1 MRNLFKKLFVL
12 LLCAAMLFA
21 LLPAFAAAEDRKNDE
36 PAVELPEIESTEPAE
51 EEQTEEPAYHV
62 LDDELIVGTND
73 TTVEP
78 GETVCWRFVP
88 TEDLTYEFEI
98 TGRGEICLL
107 TDSAFQIMDSVETV
121 SDTLSRE
128 KLRRVLYAGETYY
141 VGVRYSNPG
150 KRGSIRVYVHTY
162 PVNACGNSMTW
173 KFFPGDGVLSIGGT
187 FKMWDYTPETTP
199 WAAFRDEIKTLRMY
213 NDGTGNARSIGSYAF
228 YGCSNLS
235 SIENQSLMD
244 DIASYAFSG
253 TAIEA
258 VACRGEVGAH
268 AFEDCKNL
276 QKVFLKEYVRSVGQY
291 AFAGCENLTKVTTEQ
306 NIEWIGAHA
315 FENTGITEITLPD
328 IILAVS
334 AYTFANCSDLT
345 TVTLPASTE
354 KIRENAFQNC
364 GLTALYVPAKVNEID
379 PTAFSGC
386 TQLAADAFTVDPAN
400 ETFCAEDGMLLSK
413 DGKTLWLALHSLAS
427 CTVPCCVRTVKTGA
441 FTDSPTLRELIFS
454 PGVKTVEAKAAEN
467 CAALQTVTIPASL
480 INIDEGAFLGCD
492 GLTDVFYLGTEAER
506 NEKLTVEDGNDALM
520 NAEWHYQEPC
530 TFDGTV
536 EWNADEV
543 QFRGTTPYVV
553 WNGTAF
559 TPGFTLKTA
568 EGEPVDPATYSVE
581 YRENVNAGTAYIFV
595 TFSEGYT
602 GTMRLFFKIYMPATT
617 ETSIWNVK
625 DGIKVSWKPVEG
637 AAGYVIYRR
646 AWNLQSAGWTT
657 FERWN
662 NTTATTWTDTTVYA
676 GTRYQYGVKA
686 YFDCRIDAV
695 TGAEIGGNV
704 GDNYNLGIVGP
715 LKTTVRITSRH
726 LNSLKAGNKT
736 ITATWEPSK
745 VFTGYELRYATDE
758 AFTQNLKTVK
768 VVGAENSSTVLKS
781 LTNGTYY
788 YVCVRSYHVFE
799 GMTYYGQ
806 WSNMIRV
813 KPGSGQTMYDVMYRA
828 LLIGETNYS
837 GSQALKGPVNDMN
850 AMAGMLK
857 GLNRPFAVK
866 TLPNSKKA
874 AILNAIKTT
883 YADAMDNDVS
893 LFYYSGHGVDAG
905 GNDTYQG
912 ALVPI
917 DENYITMKELAAE
930 LSKVRG
936 RVVVILDSCMSG
948 AAIEPKSAHSTANG
962 ADPIEDVSE
971 AFYESA
977 VEAFSGYYLDA
988 EDGEPASNTRMGEFR
1003 KSKFI
1008 VITAATTY
1016 RSSYEGKFD
1025 GTGYYQGAFTAALI
1039 KGLGCKYPKGT
1050 YSGSMPADT
1059 DSNNKVTLYEIYRY
1073 AYDQAYRWTRQYA
1086 KYYGPNNEVL
1096 FRR

>member
-1 MRNLFKKLFVL
+1 MKTSYKKLLAL

-21 LLPAFAAAEDRKNDE
+21 LLPAFAAAEDGKNDE
-36 PAVELPEIESTEPAE
+36 PAVELPEIEDAEPAE
-51 EEQTEEPAYHV
+51 EEQTEDPEHHV
-62 LDDELIVGTND
+62 LDDELIVGTNHAA
-73 TTVEP
+73 VEP
-78 GETVCWRFVP
+78 GETVYWRLVP

-141 VGVRYSNPG
+141 IGVRFSNPG
-150 KRGSIRVYVHTY
+150 QGGSISAYVRTY
-162 PVNACGNSMTW
+162 KVNACGNSMTW
-173 KFFPGDGVLSIGGT
+173 KFFPGDGVLSLGGT
-187 FKMWDYTPETTP
+187 NKMWDFTPDTTP
-199 WAAFRDEIKTLRMY
+199 WAAYREQIRTVRMY
-213 NDGTGNARSIGSYAF
+213 NDGTSNPRSIGSYAF

-235 SIENQSLMD
+235 SIENQSLMG

-258 VACRGEVGAH
+258 VACRGAVGAH

-492 GLTDVFYLGTEAER
+492 GLTDVFYLGTETQR
-506 NEKLTVEDGNDALM
+506 NEKLTVEDGNDALLS
-520 NAEWHYQEPC
+520 AEWHYQEPC

-536 EWNADEV
+536 EWNAGDV

-553 WNGTAF
+553 WNGGAF

-595 TFSEGYT
+595 TFSEGYA
-602 GTMRLFFKIYMPATT
+602 GTMRLFFKIYLPATT
-617 ETSIWNVK
+617 EMDIWNIK
-625 DGIKVSWKPVEG
+625 DGIKLSWKPVEG

-686 YFDCRIDAV
+686 YFDKRTDAV

-768 VVGAENSSTVLKS
+768 VAGAENSSTVLKS

-828 LLIGETNYS
+828 LLIGEKDYS
-837 GSQALKGPVNDMN
+837 GDQKLKGPVNDMN

-866 TLPNSKKA
+866 TLSNSKKA

-917 DENYITMKELAAE
+917 DENYITMQELAAE

-948 AAIEPKSAHSTANG
+948 AAIEPKSAQNAIG
-962 ADPIEDVSE
+962 PDPMDEVSE
-971 AFYESA
+971 AFFESA

-1008 VITAATTY
+1008 VITAATAY

-1039 KGLGCKYPKGT
+1039 KGLGCKYPKGN

-1073 AYDQAYRWTRQYA
+1073 AYDQAYSWTGQYA

>member
-1 MRNLFKKLFVL
+1 MKSSVKKLLAL

-21 LLPAFAAAEDRKNDE
+21 LLPAFAAAEDGKNDE
-36 PAVELPEIESTEPAE
+36 PAVELPEVDDAEPAE
-51 EEQTEEPAYHV
+51 EEPTEEPAYHV

-150 KRGSIRVYVHTY
+150 QRGSIRVYVHTY

-187 FKMWDYTPETTP
+187 YNMWDYTPETTP
-199 WAAFRDEIKTLRMY
+199 WAAYRDEIKTLRMY
-213 NDGTGNARSIGSYAF
+213 NDGTGNPRSIGSYAF

-235 SIENQSLMD
+235 SIENQSLMG

-258 VACRGEVGAH
+258 VACRGAVGAH

-492 GLTDVFYLGTEAER
+492 GLTDVFYNGTEAQR
-506 NEKLTVEDGNDALM
+506 NEKLTVEDGNDALLS
-520 NAEWHYQEPC
+520 AEWHYQEPC

-536 EWNADEV
+536 EWNAGDV

-602 GTMRLFFKIYMPATT
+602 GTMRLFFKIYLPATT
-617 ETSIWNVK
+617 EMGIWNIK
-625 DGIKVSWKPVEG
+625 DGIKLSWKPVEG

-686 YFDCRIDAV
+686 YFDKRTDAV

-806 WSNMIRV
+806 WSNVIRV

-828 LLIGETNYS
+828 LLIGENNYS
-837 GSQALKGPVNDMN
+837 GDQKLKGPVNDMN
-850 AMAGMLK
+850 ALAGALK
-857 GLNRPFAVK
+857 GLNRPYSVK

-874 AILNAIKTT
+874 AILNAIKST

-917 DENYITMKELAAE
+917 DENYITMQELAAE

-948 AAIEPKSAHSTANG
+948 AAIEPKSAQSTANG

-1008 VITAATTY
+1008 VITAASAY

-1025 GTGYYQGAFTAALI
+1025 GSGYYQGAFTAAFI
-1039 KGLGCKYPKGT
+1039 KGLGCKYPKGN

-1059 DSNNKVTLYEIYRY
+1059 DSNNKVTLYEIYKY
-1073 AYDQAYRWTRQYA
+1073 AHDQAYRWTGQYA
-1086 KYYGPNNEVL
+1086 HYYGPNNEVL